1 MSDVVIGDRGSGA
14 PAEGSFNIIC
24 SFMSSMKDPM
34 MHIFT
39 FSYLNV
45 TTVVCSITVNLQ
57 HHGMLYKYKYKYIIR
72 FLSEYK

>member
-1 MSDVVIGDRGSGA
+1 
-14 PAEGSFNIIC
+14 
-24 SFMSSMKDPM
+24 MSSMKDPM